1 MENNRKGA
9 DRRAGERA
17 RDEKREGG
25 PRYGGGPWEVA
36 DERGEQRY
44 GHARNDDAA
53 LTELEDAAMA
63 KEEVEEEDEEAGVV
77 EASRETIGIRRPIKP
92 RRANNTERG

>member
-9 DRRAGERA
+9 ERAGERA
-17 RDEKREGG
+17 RDEQREGG

-53 LTELEDAAMA
+53 LTELDDEAMA
-63 KEEVEEEDEEAGVV
+63 TEEADEENEEAGVT

-92 RRANNTERG
+92 RRAKNAEGRG